1 MEDNSDRNQGEGETE
16 NNNYNELNSKNK
28 EILKRSEEMLTST
41 VLEKEGKN
49 WDEKQ
54 NDKQTMIDELLSKV
68 NVLEKE
74 RNDMKTDGDKAEEE
88 RKAIKKERD
97 AVREERDAMKE
108 EIKLII
114 KENEVTSEENDAL
127 KEERDVITKERD
139 AIKEE
144 KDLITK
150 EKDVAIEEN
159 DALKEERKVISK
171 ERDVMK
177 LDNETLK
184 SEKTA
189 LDTKYTA
196 LTSTLRDQVECP
208 VCLEVPT
215 SGPVP
220 VCPNGHFVCSKC
232 KDSHC
237 PTRRVKHCPT
247 CRVKMFSG
255 KSLLAVKVIENI
267 QHACRNEDCGKFF
280 PLEEYKL
287 HLTSCLHRTVNCPS
301 PNEFCSRKMALSKVY
316 DHILEDCQGS
326 FNNIGNNNSNLNN
339 GNIPKYI
346 AVGSIL
352 KLSSKG
358 LALKWNDKIFYLN
371 LEKAPECYIFSLE
384 LFGTALEC
392 KDYEVSITVHR
403 TNDKDMKGS
412 VQRFTGKPLPIDTE
426 QERRKKN
433 GLLVGP
439 DQMESLSVIDEKL
452 KINFGITLDIKKQ

>member
-171 ERDVMK
+171 ERDVLK
-177 LDNETLK
+177 IDNETIK
-184 SEKTA
+184 SENNA

-196 LTSTLRDQVECP
+196 LTSTLRDEIDCP

-215 SGPVP
+215 CGPVP
-220 VCPNGHFVCSKC
+220 VCPNGHVCSKC

-237 PTRRVKHCPT
+237 PT
-247 CRVKMFSG
+247 CRVKLFNG

-301 PNEFCSRKMALSKVY
+301 PNKFCSRKMSLSKVY

-326 FNNIGNNNSNLNN
+326 CNNVGINNYNLNN
-339 GNIPKYI
+339 GKFPKY
-346 AVGSIL
+346 VTFVSIL

-358 LALKWNDKIFYLN
+358 LALKWNDQIFYLN
-371 LEKAPECYIFSLE
+371 LEKAPDYYVFSLE

-392 KDYEVSITVHR
+392 KDYVVSITVHSHR
-403 TNDKDMKGS
+403 TDDKDMKGN
-412 VQRFTGKPLPIDTE
+412 VQRFTGQPLPIKSE
-426 QERRKKN
+426 QEMRKKN
-433 GLLVGP
+433 GLMVGTN
-439 DQMESLSVIDEKL
+439 QMESLIVIDEK
-452 KINFGITLDIKKQ
+452 KDIRFGITLDIKKQ

>member
-171 ERDVMK
+171 ERDVLK
-177 LDNETLK
+177 IDNETFK
-184 SEKTA
+184 SENSG

-196 LTSTLRDQVECP
+196 LTSTLRDEVDCP

-215 SGPVP
+215 CGPVL

-237 PTRRVKHCPT
+237 PT
-247 CRVKMFSG
+247 CRVRLFSG
-255 KSLLAVKVIENI
+255 KSLLAVKVIENVE
-267 QHACRNEDCGKFF
+267 HACRNEDCGKFF

-301 PNEFCSRKMALSKVY
+301 PNEFCSRKMSLSKVY

-326 FNNIGNNNSNLNN
+326 CNVQCNHFNDGKF
-339 GNIPKYI
+339 PKCLFFF
-346 AVGSIL
+346 SIL

-358 LALKWNDKIFYLN
+358 FALKWNDQIFYLN
-371 LEKAPECYIFSLE
+371 IEKAPNCNVFSLE

-403 TNDKDMKGS
+403 PTDVEMKGK
-412 VQRFTGKPLPIDTE
+412 VQRFTGEPLPIDIE
-426 QERRKKN
+426 QEKRKKN

>member
-1 MEDNSDRNQGEGETE
+1 MEDNLDLDKGKEETDK
-16 NNNYNELNSKNK
+16 NIDLNSMNK
-28 EILKRSEEMLTST
+28 EVIKESEEMHTST

-54 NDKQTMIDELLSKV
+54 NDKQTMIDELLTKV
-68 NVLEKE
+68 NVLEME
-74 RNDMKTDGDKAEEE
+74 RNYMKADGDKAKEE
-88 RKAIKKERD
+88 REAIKQ
-97 AVREERDAMKE
+97 ERDAMKE
-108 EIKLII
+108 ENKLII
-114 KENEVTSEENDAL
+114 KEKEVTSEENYAL

-139 AIKEE
+139 AFREGRDAIKEE

-150 EKDVAIEEN
+150 EKNVAIEEN

-177 LDNETLK
+177 IDNETLK
-184 SEKTA
+184 SEKNA

-196 LTSTLRDQVECP
+196 LTSTLRDEIECP

-215 SGPVP
+215 SGPVH

-232 KDSHC
+232 KDS
-237 PTRRVKHCPT
+237 HCPT

-255 KSLLAVKVIENI
+255 KSLLAVKVIENVE
-267 QHACRNEDCGKFF
+267 HACRNEDCGKFF

-301 PNEFCSRKMALSKVY
+301 PNEYCSKKMSLSKVY

-326 FNNIGNNNSNLNN
+326 WNVQFTEYNFPQYLGFAS
-339 GNIPKYI
+339 
-346 AVGSIL
+346 SL

-358 LALKWNDKIFYLN
+358 LALKWNDRIFYLN
-371 LEKAPECYIFSLE
+371 LEKALECSVFSLV

-392 KDYEVSITVHR
+392 KDYEVTITVHR
-403 TNDKDMKGS
+403 TDDKDMKGN
-412 VQRFTGKPLPIDTE
+412 VQRFTGKPLPIDIE
-426 QERRKKN
+426 QEKRKKN

>member
-16 NNNYNELNSKNK
+16 NNNYNDLNSKNK

-41 VLEKEGKN
+41 VLEKEGKD
-49 WDEKQ
+49 WDE
-54 NDKQTMIDELLSKV
+54 KQTMIDQLLSKV

-74 RNDMKTDGDKAEEE
+74 RNKTKE
-88 RKAIKKERD
+88 ERD
-97 AVREERDAMKE
+97 AFREETDAFREERDAMKE
-108 EIKLII
+108 ENK
-114 KENEVTSEENDAL
+114 
-127 KEERDVITKERD
+127 
-139 AIKEE
+139 
-144 KDLITK
+144 LITK
-150 EKDVAIEEN
+150 EKDVTSKEN
-159 DALKEERKVISK
+159 DVLKEEREVITK

-177 LDNETLK
+177 IDNATLK
-184 SEKTA
+184 SEKNA

-196 LTSTLRDQVECP
+196 LTSTLRDEIECP

-237 PTRRVKHCPT
+237 PT
-247 CRVKMFSG
+247 CRGKMFSG

-267 QHACRNEDCGKFF
+267 EHACRNEDCGKFF

-301 PNEFCSRKMALSKVY
+301 PNEFCSRKMSLSKVY

-326 FNNIGNNNSNLNN
+326 LNVLFTEYN
-339 GNIPKYI
+339 FPEYNFPQYLGFT
-346 AVGSIL
+346 SIL
-352 KLSSKG
+352 KHSSEG
-358 LALKWNDKIFYLN
+358 LALKWNDQIFYLN
-371 LEKAPECYIFSLE
+371 LEKALECSVFSLV

-403 TNDKDMKGS
+403 TDDKDMKGN
-412 VQRFTGKPLPIDTE
+412 VQRFTGKPLPIDIE
-426 QERRKKN
+426 QEKRKKN

>member
-1 MEDNSDRNQGEGETE
+1 MEDNSDRNQGEGETD
-16 NNNYNELNSKNK
+16 NNNDLNSKNK

-41 VLEKEGKN
+41 VLEKEGKDWN
-49 WDEKQ
+49 E
-54 NDKQTMIDELLSKV
+54 KQTMIDQLLSKV

-74 RNDMKTDGDKAEEE
+74 RNKAEEE
-88 RKAIKKERD
+88 RDAFRDERD
-97 AVREERDAMKE
+97 ASREERDAIKE
-108 EIKLII
+108 ENKLIV
-114 KENEVTSEENDAL
+114 KEKDVTSEEIVAL
-127 KEERDVITKERD
+127 KEEREVITKERD

-171 ERDVMK
+171 ERDVLK
-177 LDNETLK
+177 IDNETIK
-184 SEKTA
+184 SENNA

-196 LTSTLRDQVECP
+196 LTSTLRDEIDCP

-215 SGPVP
+215 CGPVP
-220 VCPNGHFVCSKC
+220 VCPNGHVCSKC

-237 PTRRVKHCPT
+237 PT
-247 CRVKMFSG
+247 CRVKLFNG

-301 PNEFCSRKMALSKVY
+301 PNKFCSRKMSLSKVY

-326 FNNIGNNNSNLNN
+326 WNNIRNTNMMFNDGKF
-339 GNIPKYI
+339 PKYL
-346 AVGSIL
+346 GFPSIL
-352 KLSSKG
+352 KVSRKG
-358 LALKWNDKIFYLN
+358 LALKWNDQIFYLN
-371 LEKAPECYIFSLE
+371 NEKAPDYSVFSLE

-392 KDYEVSITVHR
+392 KDYVVSITVHR
-403 TNDKDMKGS
+403 TNDEDMKGK
-412 VQRFTGKPLPIDTE
+412 VQRFTGEPLPIDIE
-426 QERRKKN
+426 QVMRKKN
-433 GLLVGP
+433 GLMVGTN
-439 DQMESLSVIDEKL
+439 QMESLTVNDEKKDL
-452 KINFGITLDIKKQ
+452 RIGITLDIKKQ

>member
-41 VLEKEGKN
+41 VLEKEGKD
-49 WDEKQ
+49 WDE
-54 NDKQTMIDELLSKV
+54 KQTMIDQLLSKV

-74 RNDMKTDGDKAEEE
+74 RNKAEEE
-88 RKAIKKERD
+88 RDAFREERD
-97 AVREERDAMKE
+97 AFREERDAMKE
-108 EIKLII
+108 ENKLII
-114 KENEVTSEENDAL
+114 KEKDVTSEEIDAL
-127 KEERDVITKERD
+127 KEEREVITKERD

-171 ERDVMK
+171 ERDVLK
-177 LDNETLK
+177 IDNETIK
-184 SEKTA
+184 SENNA

-196 LTSTLRDQVECP
+196 LTSTLRDEIDCP

-215 SGPVP
+215 CGPVP
-220 VCPNGHFVCSKC
+220 VCPNGHVCSKC

-237 PTRRVKHCPT
+237 PT
-247 CRVKMFSG
+247 CRVRLFSG

-267 QHACRNEDCGKFF
+267 EHACRNEDCGKFF

-371 LEKAPECYIFSLE
+371 LEKAPDYSVFSLE

>member
-1 MEDNSDRNQGEGETE
+1 MEDNSDRNQGEGETD
-16 NNNYNELNSKNK
+16 NNNDLNSKNK

-41 VLEKEGKN
+41 VLEKEGKDWN
-49 WDEKQ
+49 E
-54 NDKQTMIDELLSKV
+54 KQTMIDQLLSKV

-74 RNDMKTDGDKAEEE
+74 RNKAEEE
-88 RKAIKKERD
+88 RDAFRDERD
-97 AVREERDAMKE
+97 ASREERDAIKE
-108 EIKLII
+108 ENKLIV
-114 KENEVTSEENDAL
+114 KEKDVTSEEIVAL
-127 KEERDVITKERD
+127 KEEREVITKERD

-301 PNEFCSRKMALSKVY
+301 PNKFCSRKMSLSKVY

-326 FNNIGNNNSNLNN
+326 WNVKSNHLND
-339 GNIPKYI
+339 GKFPKCLFCFP
-346 AVGSIL
+346 IL

-358 LALKWNDKIFYLN
+358 LALKWNDQIFYLN
-371 LEKAPECYIFSLE
+371 IEKAPNCNVFSLE

-403 TNDKDMKGS
+403 PTDVEMKGK
-412 VQRFTGKPLPIDTE
+412 VQRFTGEPLPIDIE
-426 QERRKKN
+426 QEKRKKN

>member
-1 MEDNSDRNQGEGETE
+1 MEDNSDRNKGKEETD
-16 NNNYNELNSKNK
+16 NNNDLNSKNK

-41 VLEKEGKN
+41 VLEKEGKDWN
-49 WDEKQ
+49 E
-54 NDKQTMIDELLSKV
+54 KQTMIDQLLSKV

-74 RNDMKTDGDKAEEE
+74 RNKAEEE
-88 RKAIKKERD
+88 RDAFRDERD
-97 AVREERDAMKE
+97 ASREERDAIKE
-108 EIKLII
+108 ENKLIV
-114 KENEVTSEENDAL
+114 KEKDVTSEEIVAL
-127 KEERDVITKERD
+127 KEEREVITKERD

-403 TNDKDMKGS
+403 TNDKEMKGK

-426 QERRKKN
+426 QEKRKKN

>member
-1 MEDNSDRNQGEGETE
+1 MEDNSDRNQGEGETD
-16 NNNYNELNSKNK
+16 NNNDLNSKNK

-41 VLEKEGKN
+41 VLEKEGKDWN
-49 WDEKQ
+49 E
-54 NDKQTMIDELLSKV
+54 KQTMIDQLLSKV

-74 RNDMKTDGDKAEEE
+74 RNKAEEE
-88 RKAIKKERD
+88 RDAFRDERD
-97 AVREERDAMKE
+97 ASREERDAIKE
-108 EIKLII
+108 ENKLIV
-114 KENEVTSEENDAL
+114 KEKDVTSEEIVAL
-127 KEERDVITKERD
+127 KEEREVITKERD

-215 SGPVP
+215 SGPVH

-255 KSLLAVKVIENI
+255 KSLLTVKVIENI
-267 QHACRNEDCGKFF
+267 EHACRNEDCGKFF

-301 PNEFCSRKMALSKVY
+301 PNEFCSRKMSLSKVY

-326 FNNIGNNNSNLNN
+326 LNVLFTEYN
-339 GNIPKYI
+339 FPEYNFPQYLGFT
-346 AVGSIL
+346 SIL
-352 KLSSKG
+352 KHSSKG
-358 LALKWNDKIFYLN
+358 LALKWNDQIFYLN
-371 LEKAPECYIFSLE
+371 LEKALECSVFSLV

-403 TNDKDMKGS
+403 TDDKDMKGN